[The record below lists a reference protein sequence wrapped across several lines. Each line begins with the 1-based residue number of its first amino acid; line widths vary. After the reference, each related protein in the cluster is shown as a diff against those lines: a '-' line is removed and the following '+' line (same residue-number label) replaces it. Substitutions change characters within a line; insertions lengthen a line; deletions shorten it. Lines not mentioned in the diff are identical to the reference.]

1 METKSNTIIIGL
13 LALLIGL
20 AGGYMLRGNTNPS
33 DSMSTEMGE
42 HMYEDDMVSDDGAM
56 MHAMDE
62 MMRDFRGKTGE
73 AYEKAFLEGMIVHHL
88 GAISM
93 AEGLLKQT
101 NRPELVE
108 LANNIIQAQTDEVD
122 MMKEWLATWFNE
134 N

>member
-1 METKSNTIIIGL
+1 METKSNTIIIVL

-20 AGGYMLRGNTNPS
+20 LGGYMIRGNTNPS
-33 DSMSTEMGE
+33 DSMYREMGE
-42 HMYEDDMVSDDGAM
+42 HMYEDDMVNGDGAM

-93 AEGLLKQT
+93 AEGLLEQT
-101 NRPELVE
+101 NRPELIE